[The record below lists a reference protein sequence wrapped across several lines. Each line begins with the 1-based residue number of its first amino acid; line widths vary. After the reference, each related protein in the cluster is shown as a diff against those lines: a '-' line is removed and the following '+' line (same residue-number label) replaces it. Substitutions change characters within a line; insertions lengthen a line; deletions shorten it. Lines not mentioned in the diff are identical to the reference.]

1 MPAENQFK
9 FGITCEFKPL
19 WDEFES
25 LAPGSKKSK
34 MMRFLI
40 YNFLYK
46 KGIRTN
52 NTFENA
58 TSNDWEYVE
67 GALKVHNKFIK
78 EKIKLRDEYKINN
91 RIFWVE
97 EYDYKIKDNIK
108 TKEEIENLKK
118 NGYNELKRIHNPNT
132 NPSNWTEPIDQD
144 LDKIILKR
152 MLTTSEQE
160 GNAKVSSQ
168 KESDLYYERINK
180 VKPSWIAVYLSQP
193 NKYYVKCK
201 VKNQSFDYYEK
212 TYKDFHK
219 DIRKYRATKDA
230 SYRPS
235 IEDLVNLNDKLRSE
249 LIQNNLIDF
258 EVAKK
263 FSKLIQNNLINFD
276 LTKKL
281 NKRDRDFVRKEG
293 RKMNW
298 RDIPKEIDDCLIL
311 NSFYL
316 KNKKNLNKIKRDAA
330 RIFKHYTILEFK
342 ENKSPKIIGP
352 RDFTIQNADY
362 EKASEI
368 YED

>member
-1 MPAENQFK
+1 M
-9 FGITCEFKPL
+9 I
-19 WDEFES
+19 
-25 LAPGSKKSK
+25 
-34 MMRFLI
+34 RFLI

-46 KGIRTN
+46 NGRRTN
-52 NTFENA
+52 NSFENA
-58 TSNDWEYVE
+58 TANDWEYVE

-78 EKIKLRDEYKINN
+78 NKMKLMDEYKIGN

-97 EYDYKIKDNIK
+97 KYDYKINDRIK
-108 TKEEIENLKK
+108 TEEQIENLKK
-118 NGYNELKRIHNPNT
+118 NGYNELKRIHNPNA

-144 LDKIILKR
+144 LDKIILNR
-152 MLTTSEQE
+152 MFTTRELE
-160 GNAKVSSQ
+160 GLAKISSK
-168 KESDLYYERINK
+168 KESDLFYERINK
-180 VKPSWIAVYLSQP
+180 VKPSRIAVYLSQP

-201 VKNQSFDYYEK
+201 VKNQAFDYYEK
-212 TYKDFHK
+212 IYKDFRK

-235 IEDLVNLNDKLRSE
+235 IEDLVNLNDKLRS
-249 LIQNNLIDF
+249 
-258 EVAKK
+258 
-263 FSKLIQNNLINFD
+263 KLIQNNLINFD
-276 LTKKL
+276 LSNKFSKL
-281 NKRDRDFVRKEG
+281 DRDFVREKG
-293 RKMNW
+293 WKMNW
-298 RDIPKEIDDCLIL
+298 RDIPKEIDECLIL

-316 KNKKNLNKIKRDAA
+316 KDKKNLNKIKRDAA

>member
-1 MPAENQFK
+1 MNWKDQYK

-19 WDEFES
+19 WEEFEN

-34 MMRFLI
+34 MIRYLI
-40 YNFLYK
+40 YNFLYNN
-46 KGIRTN
+46 GNRTR
-52 NTFENA
+52 NTFEDAN
-58 TSNDWEYVE
+58 SEDWEYVE
-67 GALKVHNKFIK
+67 GALKVYNKFIK

-108 TKEEIENLKK
+108 TKEEINKLKE
-118 NGYNELKRIHNPNT
+118 NGYNKLSRQYNPNT

-180 VKPSWIAVYLSQP
+180 VRHEQIEVYLSQP

-201 VKNQSFDYYEK
+201 VKNQAFDYYEK
-212 TYKDFHK
+212 AYKDFGK

-258 EVAKK
+258 DLSNK
-263 FSKLIQNNLINFD
+263 FSKL
-276 LTKKL
+276 
-281 NKRDRDFVRKEG
+281 DRDFVREEG
-293 RKMNW
+293 WKMNW
-298 RDIPKEIDDCLIL
+298 QVIPKGIDGCLIL

-316 KNKKNLNKIKRDAA
+316 KDKRNLNKIKRDAA